1 MAPNT
6 EPSGEGL
13 ANDATALILYRFAVA
28 AVSVGSFSFTHAVGM
43 FVAIIAG
50 DVLRSEGEALVA
62 RPIVGFSPRSSFQP
76 KSSKGSI
83 DNAGESRHKQL
94 MSRSFVSGRNISATT
109 KLIPA
114 TAIGYQRPE

>member
-62 RPIVGFSPRSSFQP
+62 RPIVGFNLRSSFSQNP
-76 KSSKGSI
+76 RKDRSITPGRAATSS
-83 DNAGESRHKQL
+83 
-94 MSRSFVSGRNISATT
+94 
-109 KLIPA
+109 
-114 TAIGYQRPE
+114 